1 MNLLV
6 IAAHPDDEV
15 LGCGGTIARHAAR
28 GDRVDVLV
36 VTRGAPELYS
46 KDQVR
51 QLRKE
56 LEAAHAV
63 LGISAVHFLDFPAP
77 RLDLIPSH
85 EIADAVGAHI
95 ESIRPDAVYIPHRG
109 DLHSDHRCVSAAAL
123 VAARP
128 VNSHAVRRL
137 LSYEVLS
144 ETEWAAPVAQDAFL
158 PSVFVDISE
167 HLEKKKQ
174 AMAAYKSQLK
184 EFPHPR
190 SLRAVECLARLR
202 GSAAGVPAAE
212 AFALIREIS
221 AA

>member
-1 MNLLV
+1 
-6 IAAHPDDEV
+6 V

-46 KDQVR
+46 EEQVR

-56 LEAAHAV
+56 LEAAHAI

-85 EIADAVGAHI
+85 EIADAVEAHI
-95 ESIRPDAVYIPHRG
+95 TSIRPDAVYIPHRG
-109 DLHSDHRCVSAAAL
+109 DLHSDHRCVSSAAL

-128 VNSHAVRRL
+128 INSHAVRRL
-137 LSYEVLS
+137 LGYEVLS

-158 PSVFVDISE
+158 PSVFVDISD

-174 AMAAYKSQLK
+174 ALAAYKSQLK

-212 AFALIREIS
+212 AFALIREIQ